1 MNYSLF
7 ISCAK
12 GLEYLL
18 EAELKTI
25 GLQVTRIS
33 PQGVYGEANEA
44 MIYQICLWSRLANR
58 VQLILFSGQVFEEQS
73 LYKLCHQFPWQT
85 VFTADKTLAIEFHG
99 TSTHIRNS
107 MYGAQVI
114 KDAIVDHFRKLSGQ
128 RPTVDKDKP
137 QIRLHA
143 HLKNNVLTV
152 SFDLTGYSLHQRG
165 YRLQSGEAPLK
176 ETLAAALLL
185 RANWPQLADKGYA
198 FHDPFCGSGTLVI
211 EAAMMA
217 GHIAP
222 GLLRQDQSLI
232 YWVKHQPTLWE
243 KLRAHALTQVK
254 PAKFKL
260 KGTDTNPKLIAHA
273 KANAE
278 RAGVLPLVSFTQQAI
293 KDCRAESAHGLL
305 ICNPPYGERLADA
318 TQLIPLYQQ
327 IGTTAYSAFQ
337 GWQMAFLTSNPML
350 AKAVG
355 LRAVKQYTFFNGPL
369 ECKLYCLSL
378 NTENRLKNNANVA
391 TLSSGAQ
398 MLINRLQKNYQ
409 HLKKWA
415 KREQVSC
422 YRVYDAD
429 LPEYAYAIDVYNDY
443 AVLQEYAAPTTIAPH
458 KAEKRS
464 LEVMQVVPKALG
476 ITADKLVVKQ
486 RKQQKGTN
494 QYQKINQTKR
504 TIVVNEGGAKFK
516 VNLYD
521 YLDTGLFLDHRL
533 LRLKFATLA
542 KGVRFLNCFCYT
554 ATASIHAALAGALT
568 TNVDLS
574 RTYLNWAQ
582 ENFKL
587 NNLDLT
593 QHHFIQADCLTWL
606 KITRDKFDVI
616 FLDPPSFSNSKRMT
630 TTLDIQRDQE
640 TLIDSAM
647 RLLAPDGSL
656 YFSTN
661 FRQFKLLPAINE
673 KYKVQNITAETLDLD
688 FKRNKRIHHCF
699 LIKRLES

>member
-25 GLQVTRIS
+25 GLQVTRVS

-44 MIYQICLWSRLANR
+44 LIYQICLWSRLANR

-85 VFTADKTLAIEFHG
+85 VFTTDKTLAIEFHG

-143 HLKNNVLTV
+143 HLKNDILTV

-165 YRLQSGEAPLK
+165 YRLQAGDAPLK
-176 ETLAAALLL
+176 ETLAAALLV

-211 EAAMMA
+211 EAAMIA

-232 YWVKHQPTLWE
+232 YWVRHQPALWE
-243 KLRAHALTQVK
+243 KLRAHALTQVRPTK
-254 PAKFKL
+254 IKL
-260 KGTDTNPKLIAHA
+260 KGTDTNPKLIMHA

-278 RAGVLPLVSFTQQAI
+278 RAGVLPLVSFTEQAI

-355 LRAVKQYTFFNGPL
+355 LRATKQYTFFNGPL

-378 NTENRLKNNANVA
+378 NTENRLKNNTNVD
-391 TLSSGAQ
+391 TLSGGAQ
-398 MLINRLQKNYQ
+398 MLGNRLQKNYQ

-415 KREQVSC
+415 TREQISC

-429 LPEYAYAIDVYNDY
+429 IPEYAYAIDLYNDY
-443 AVLQEYAAPTTIAPH
+443 AVLQEYAAPATIAPH

-476 ITADKLVVKQ
+476 ISSDKLVVKQ
-486 RKQQKGTN
+486 RKQQKGAN

-504 TIVVNEGGAKFK
+504 TLVVTEGQAKFK

-533 LRLKFATLA
+533 LRLKFANLP
-542 KGVRFLNCFCYT
+542 KGVGFLNCFCYT
-554 ATASIHAALAGALT
+554 ATASVHAALAGALT

-574 RTYLNWAQ
+574 KTYLNWAQ
-582 ENFKL
+582 DNFKL

-593 QHHFIQADCLTWL
+593 KHRFIQADCLTWL
-606 KITRDKFDVI
+606 KVARDKFDII

-647 RLLAPDGSL
+647 RLLARGGRL

-661 FRQFKLLPAINE
+661 FRQFKLLPIITE
-673 KYKVQNITAETLDLD
+673 KYKVQNITAETIDLD
-688 FKRNKRIHHCF
+688 FRRNKRIHHCF
-699 LIKRLES
+699 LIKHLEL